1 MLRNAALV
9 LLAVCSGHFK
19 ETITKTRERSGTDI
33 FSFVRGGQFSLF
45 NRSPCTDL
53 SLFPVAL
60 QREPVMIIPCK
71 FLWNN

>member
-33 FSFVRGGQFSLF
+33 FSFVKGGDFA
-45 NRSPCTDL
+45 L
-53 SLFPVAL
+53 S
-60 QREPVMIIPCK
+60 
-71 FLWNN
+71 

>member
-33 FSFVRGGQFSLF
+33 FSFVKGGDFSLSQKSMH
-45 NRSPCTDL
+45 RSVSVPSCTAERDH
-53 SLFPVAL
+53 P
-60 QREPVMIIPCK
+60 
-71 FLWNN
+71 